1 MPSPLLAVLL
11 AATASSVAL
20 PLPGASPRLAPAVA
34 QEPSDEARQVL
45 SRMQVPEGFRA
56 EIFATE
62 PMLANPVAFCFD
74 VFGRVYVAE
83 TFRHHK
89 GVTDIRSHM
98 GWLEDDLA
106 IKTVEDRVAMFRK
119 HEGEDGLRDG
129 YSVETERITRLV
141 DTDGDGVADEAT
153 AFADDFAD
161 PAAGIGAGLLARR
174 RTDGA
179 TELWFTC
186 IPDLWRLFDEDG
198 DGVAERLDKHSTGYG
213 LRVALL
219 GHDLHGLV
227 IGPDGRLYFSIG
239 DRGFNVTTA
248 EGERL
253 VRYGAGAVFRCEL
266 DGSGLEIFCDGLRNP
281 QELAFDTSGNLFT
294 LDNNS
299 DGGDKARW
307 TYLLK
312 GSDTGWRQA
321 YQWVQRPTARGPW
334 NQERLWYP
342 YFDGQALYI
351 LPPIANFT
359 SGPSGLTTYP
369 GTGWG
374 DRWHDTFFV
383 CDFRGNPGY
392 SGIYSFRNG
401 EQGAGFRAEEIEK
414 FVWDVLPT
422 DVDFGVDGDLY
433 FSDWV
438 SGWNQTGKGRM
449 FRITPE
455 ARGEAEAGLVAE
467 VAGLLQG
474 GLDGLDD
481 GALLAL
487 FEHRDRRVRQEAQL
501 LMASRILAGLE
512 RDPLDEAPLR
522 RLLDV
527 VADGEAQ
534 TLQRVHAIW
543 CAGHVGRRMGDG
555 SGSSLL
561 RSASLDQALLVALA
575 DPDPEVVVQALRV
588 AAERDAVDFRRVA
601 LGLLMEHPEA
611 RVRLLAAE
619 ALGRPGLPVDLS
631 REAFEALV
639 ELLNSEGPTDPWLRT
654 AAICALDQLGEGA
667 PVASLSD
674 HPSAFV
680 RQCAV
685 VVLRRQQSE
694 DLTVFL
700 SDAEPAVRAESAR
713 AIYDAGVSSAMEG
726 LALAL
731 PALAQEGDSTTIR
744 RALHACREVAT
755 ERLAA
760 TLLEY
765 ALDERA
771 DPDLRAETLRILAA
785 WTRPL
790 TRDGVVMDHRPLP
803 GGAPAALAAA
813 LDSVHGGLA
822 VPTLCESEALAGAPL
837 AAALLDLILE
847 ADLSGQA
854 RTTALA
860 SLAGRDGVEAGARRR
875 AYSALLRVAPEA
887 AALAAL
893 TERAAGEAGHVL
905 RSAALL
911 ELHGA
916 DAVSIVSR
924 EAREG
929 APAQRA
935 DALRVL
941 AAFDEGA
948 ARAAFIEEGKRLEA
962 EDSALLVEWLQ
973 YAGGVGDDAVKAA
986 AAAMEAGWDA
996 DEDPLAGWRM
1006 CLDGGDAER
1015 GRQIFASKAETSCM
1029 KCHVVGSEGG
1039 SEAGPAMDDVG
1050 SRLTRE
1056 QMLRSIVEPN
1066 AEIAE
1071 GFESWLIMTDE
1082 GETFSG
1088 RVLEEDAEVL
1098 LLETTKKEQLEF
1110 EIGEIK
1116 ARRRDVSAMPSN
1128 VSTHLSRSEMRD
1140 VIAFLST
1147 LQAR

>member
-11 AATASSVAL
+11 AASATA
-20 PLPGASPRLAPAVA
+20 APALSKPTA
-34 QEPSDEARQVL
+34 CAPNQEVSDEARQVL
-45 SRMQVPEGFRA
+45 SRMQIPEGFRV
-56 EIFATE
+56 EIFASE

-153 AFADDFAD
+153 AFAADFAD

-174 RTDGA
+174 RLDGG

-198 DGVAERLDKHSTGYG
+198 DGVAERMDQHSTGYG

-239 DRGFNVTTA
+239 DRGFNVTTD

-253 VRYGAGAVFRCEL
+253 VRFGTGAVFRCEL
-266 DGSGLEIFCDGLRNP
+266 DGSGLELFCDGLRNP
-281 QELAFDTSGNLFT
+281 QELVFDTSGNLFT

-307 TYLLK
+307 TYLLRD
-312 GSDTGWRQA
+312 SDTGWRQA

-342 YFDGQALYI
+342 YFEGQALYI

-359 SGPSGLTTYP
+359 SGPSGITTYP

-374 DRWHDTFFV
+374 NRWHDTFFV

-392 SGIYSFRNG
+392 SGIYSFRNAA
-401 EQGAGFRAEEIEK
+401 EGAGFQSEEVEK

-422 DVDFGVDGDLY
+422 DVDFGVDGNLY

-449 FRITPE
+449 FRVVPE
-455 ARGEAEAGLVAE
+455 VRDEAESGLVSE
-467 VAGLLQG
+467 VAALLQG

-481 GALLAL
+481 AALLAL

-501 LMASRILAGLE
+501 LMASRILSAGDDAVAEGSLT
-512 RDPLDEAPLR
+512 
-522 RLLDV
+522 RLLEV
-527 VADGEAQ
+527 VTDQEAQ
-534 TLQRVHAIW
+534 ALQRVHALW
-543 CAGHVGRRMGDG
+543 CAGHVGRLMGAG
-555 SGSSLL
+555 SVSAML
-561 RSASLDQALLVALA
+561 RSASLDQALLAALG
-575 DPDPEVVVQALRV
+575 DPDAEVVAQALRV
-588 AAERDAVDFRRVA
+588 AAEREAVDFPREA
-601 LGLLMEHPEA
+601 LELLRGHPEP

-619 ALGRPGLPVDLS
+619 ALGRPGLPEDLEAAAFDELVDLL
-631 REAFEALV
+631 E
-639 ELLNSEGPTDPWLRT
+639 SEGPGDPWLRT
-654 AAICALDQLGEGA
+654 AAICALDRMGPSA
-667 PVASLSD
+667 PVSALAD
-674 HPSAFV
+674 HPADFV

-685 VVLRRQQSE
+685 VVLRRRG
-694 DLTVFL
+694 DRRIARFL
-700 SDAEPAVRAESAR
+700 ADPAPAVRAEAARGIHDARVSA
-713 AIYDAGVSSAMEG
+713 AMGALSA
-726 LALAL
+726 AL
-731 PALAQEGDSTTIR
+731 PSLAEGGDTTTIR
-744 RALHACREVAT
+744 RSLHACREVAT
-755 ERLAA
+755 YASASR
-760 TLLEY
+760 LLEF

-771 DPDLRAETLRILAA
+771 DRTLRAEALRVLAS

-790 TRDGVVMDHRPLP
+790 TRDGVVMDHRPI
-803 GGAPAALAAA
+803 PAAAVGDLRLAATDVDGGEALGKLTRSPSLADAAVGTALLELIESLDDPA
-813 LDSVHGGLA
+813 LDAAVHLAAVAGQADANAEVRRRAYRMLLRRAPEASVTADLTARSA
-822 VPTLCESEALAGAPL
+822 VQAGSPL
-837 AAALLDLILE
+837 RAAALLEVHGAAAISIVAEE
-847 ADLSGQA
+847 A
-854 RTTALA
+854 
-860 SLAGRDGVEAGARRR
+860 RDGTA
-875 AYSALLRVAPEA
+875 
-887 AALAAL
+887 
-893 TERAAGEAGHVL
+893 ER
-905 RSAALL
+905 
-911 ELHGA
+911 
-916 DAVSIVSR
+916 
-924 EAREG
+924 
-929 APAQRA
+929 RA

-941 AAFDEGA
+941 AGFRDDAASAAFLDEGA
-948 ARAAFIEEGKRLEA
+948 RLKGD
-962 EDSALLVEWLQ
+962 DSTLLVEWLR
-973 YAGGVGDDAVKAA
+973 YAGGAEDDAVKSA
-986 AAAMEAGWDA
+986 AAAMEAEWEA
-996 DEDPLAGWRM
+996 SEDPLARWRM
-1006 CLDGGDAER
+1006 CLEGGDAER
-1015 GRQIFASKAETSCM
+1015 GRRIFSSKAETSCM
-1029 KCHVVGSEGG
+1029 KCHVVGDEGG

-1050 SRLTRE
+1050 KRLSAE
-1056 QMLRSIVEPN
+1056 QLLRSIVEPN
-1066 AEIAE
+1066 AEIAA
-1071 GFESWLIMTDE
+1071 GYESWLIMTDD

-1088 RVLEEDAEVL
+1088 RILEEDAEVL
-1098 LLETTKKEQLEF
+1098 LLETAQKEQLEF
-1110 EIGEIK
+1110 EIVEIK

-1128 VSTHLSRSEMRD
+1128 VASHLSRSEMRD
-1140 VIAFLST
+1140 LIAFLSS
-1147 LQAR
+1147 LRGQ

>member
-1 MPSPLLAVLL
+1 MPSPFLALLL
-11 AATASSVAL
+11 AASSTA
-20 PLPGASPRLAPAVA
+20 APALSSPA
-34 QEPSDEARQVL
+34 SCAPRQEVSDEARQVL
-45 SRMQVPEGFRA
+45 ARMQIPEGFRA
-56 EIFATE
+56 EIFASE

-141 DTDGDGVADEAT
+141 DTDGDGVADEST

-186 IPDLWRLFDEDG
+186 IPDLWRLLDEDG

-239 DRGFNVTTA
+239 DRGFNVTTD

-253 VRYGAGAVFRCEL
+253 VRYGTGAVFRCEL

-281 QELAFDTSGNLFT
+281 QELVFDASGNLFT

-342 YFDGQALYI
+342 YFEGQALYL

-392 SGIYSFRNG
+392 SGIYSFRNAG
-401 EQGAGFRAEEIEK
+401 DGAGFRAEEIEQ

-422 DVDFGVDGDLY
+422 DVDFGVDGNLY

-449 FRITPE
+449 FRIAPE
-455 ARGEAEAGLVAE
+455 ARDEAEVGLVAE
-467 VAGLLQG
+467 VAALLQG
-474 GLDGLDD
+474 GLDVLGDP
-481 GALLAL
+481 ALLAL

-501 LMASRILAGLE
+501 LMASRILAGEDQAAAEE
-512 RDPLDEAPLR
+512 RLAA
-522 RLLDV
+522 LLGV
-527 VADGEAQ
+527 VTDGDAQ
-534 TLQRVHAIW
+534 TLQRVHALW
-543 CAGHVGRRMGDG
+543 CAGHVGRLMGEG
-555 SGSSLL
+555 GVSSMLG
-561 RSASLDQALLVALA
+561 SASLDRALLVALA

-588 AAERDAVDFRRVA
+588 AAERDAVDFPREA
-601 LGLLMEHPEA
+601 LSLLRDHPEA

-619 ALGRPGLPVDLS
+619 AVGRPGLPAELS
-631 REAFEALV
+631 AAAFDELV
-639 ELLNSEGPTDPWLRT
+639 ELLESEGAGDPWLRT
-654 AAICALDQLGEGA
+654 AAICALDRMGGAA
-667 PVASLSD
+667 PVVSLVD
-674 HPSAFV
+674 HPSPFV
-680 RQCAV
+680 RQCGA
-685 VVLRRQQSE
+685 VVLRRQG
-694 DLTVFL
+694 DRRIAAFL
-700 SDAEPAVRAESAR
+700 ADPVPAVRAEAAR
-713 AIYDAGVSSAMEG
+713 GIHDARVPGAMG
-726 LALAL
+726 ALAAAL
-731 PALAQEGDSTTIR
+731 PSLAEGGDATTVR
-744 RALHACREVAT
+744 RSLHACREVGT
-755 ERLAA
+755 SEAA
-760 TLLEY
+760 STLIRF
-765 ALDERA
+765 ALDEDADRA
-771 DPDLRAETLRILAA
+771 LRAEALSVLAS
-785 WTRPL
+785 WTEPL

-803 GGAPAALAAA
+803 AAA
-813 LDSVHGGLA
+813 LGDLQRAAAAVVEGGAIARLCASPALA
-822 VPTLCESEALAGAPL
+822 DAALGEALLQLL
-837 AAALLDLILE
+837 AALE
-847 ADLSGQA
+847 PPVTEASTSLSA
-854 RTTALA
+854 VA
-860 SLAGRDGVEAGARRR
+860 SLEVADPEVRRSAYRELLRLAPGASVTAAVTARSAVEAGSPLR
-875 AYSALLRVAPEA
+875 A
-887 AALAAL
+887 
-893 TERAAGEAGHVL
+893 
-905 RSAALL
+905 AALL

-916 DAVSIVSR
+916 EAVAIVLM
-924 EAREG
+924 EARQG
-929 APAQRA
+929 APERQA

-941 AAFDEGA
+941 AGFQDKA
-948 ARAAFIEEGKRLEA
+948 ASAAFLEEGSRLQAA
-962 EDSALLVEWLQ
+962 ESSLLVEWLE
-973 YAGGVGDDAVKAA
+973 YAGAAKDESLKEAA
-986 AAAMEAGWDA
+986 ASMEAGWEA
-996 DEDPLAGWRM
+996 SKDPLARWRM
-1006 CLDGGDAER
+1006 CLEGGDPER
-1015 GRQIFASKAETSCM
+1015 GQRIFASKAETSCM
-1029 KCHVVGSEGG
+1029 KCHVVGDEGG

-1050 SRLTRE
+1050 KRLTAE
-1056 QMLRSIVEPN
+1056 QLLRAIVEPN

-1071 GFESWLIMTDE
+1071 GFENWLIMTDD

-1088 RVLEEDAEVL
+1088 RILEEDAEVL
-1098 LLETTKKEQLEF
+1098 LLETSKKEQLEF
-1110 EIGEIK
+1110 EIAEIK

-1128 VSTHLSRSEMRD
+1128 VSSYLSRAEMRD
-1140 VIAFLST
+1140 VIAFLSS
-1147 LQAR
+1147 LRGE

>member
-1 MPSPLLAVLL
+1 MPSPIL
-11 AATASSVAL
+11 AALVAAPL
-20 PLPGASPRLAPAVA
+20 SAAPLPTPTAPSLP
-34 QEPSDEARQVL
+34 QEVSDEARQVL
-45 SRMQVPEGFRA
+45 ARMQLPEGFRA
-56 EIFATE
+56 EVFASE

-106 IKTVEDRVAMFRK
+106 IKSVADRVAMFRK

-186 IPDLWRLFDEDG
+186 IPDLWRLLDEDG
-198 DGVAERLDKHSTGYG
+198 DGVAEDLTRHSTGYG

-239 DRGFNVTTA
+239 DRGFNVTTD
-248 EGERL
+248 EGEQL
-253 VRYGAGAVFRCEL
+253 VRYGTGAVFRCEL
-266 DGSGLEIFCDGLRNP
+266 DGSNLEIFCDGLRNP
-281 QELAFDTSGNLFT
+281 QELAFDDSGNLFT

-299 DGGDKARW
+299 DGGDQARW
-307 TYLLK
+307 TYLLR

-321 YQWVQRPTARGPW
+321 YQWVRQPTARGPW

-342 YFDGQALYI
+342 YFEGQPLYL

-392 SGIYSFRNG
+392 SGIYSFRNAPD
-401 EQGAGFRAEEIEK
+401 GAGFRAEEIEK
-414 FVWDVLPT
+414 FVWDALPT
-422 DVDFGVDGDLY
+422 DVDFGVDGNLY

-449 FRITPE
+449 FRVSPE
-455 ARGEAEAGLVAE
+455 ARDEAEVRLVAE
-467 VAGLLQG
+467 VATLLQG
-474 GLDGLDD
+474 GLDELDD
-481 GALLAL
+481 GAILAL

-501 LMASRILAGLE
+501 LMASRILSDGN
-512 RDPLDEAPLR
+512 EASAEARLA
-522 RLLDV
+522 RLLEV
-527 VADGEAQ
+527 VTAREAQ
-534 TLQRVHAIW
+534 TLQRVHALW
-543 CAGHVGRRMGDG
+543 CAGHVGRLMGG
-555 SGSSLL
+555 EGVSAML
-561 RSASLDQALLVALA
+561 RSDSLDEALLVALR
-575 DPDPEVVVQALRV
+575 DPDPEVIVQALRV
-588 AAERDAVDFRRVA
+588 SAERDATGLVQEA
-601 LGLLMEHPEA
+601 LGLLRSHPEA

-619 ALGRPGLPVDLS
+619 ALGRPALPAELGAA
-631 REAFEALV
+631 AFDELV
-639 ELLNSEGPTDPWLRT
+639 ELLGSEGAGDPWLRT
-654 AAICALDQLGEGA
+654 AAICALDRMGATA
-667 PVASLSD
+667 PVAGLQD
-674 HPSAFV
+674 HPDAFV

-685 VVLRRQQSE
+685 VVLRRQG
-694 DLTVFL
+694 DRRIAKFL
-700 SDAEPAVRAESAR
+700 ADPAPAVRAEAARGIHDAPVAAAMGALSA
-713 AIYDAGVSSAMEG
+713 ATPVLAEG
-726 LALAL
+726 
-731 PALAQEGDSTTIR
+731 GDSTTIR
-744 RALHACREVAT
+744 RALHASREVAT
-755 ERLAA
+755 LGSASR
-760 TLLEY
+760 LLEF
-765 ALDERA
+765 ALDEGA
-771 DPDLRAETLRILAA
+771 EPALRAEALRVLAS

-790 TRDGVVMDHRPLP
+790 TRDGVVMDHRPI
-803 GGAPAALAAA
+803 PAAQVGDLRGAAMDVAAGEALGRLTRSPALADRGVGTGLLELIASLDLPEPEAAGYLAAVA
-813 LDSVHGGLA
+813 DQV
-822 VPTLCESEALAGAPL
+822 GAD
-837 AAALLDLILE
+837 AE
-847 ADLSGQA
+847 
-854 RTTALA
+854 
-860 SLAGRDGVEAGARRR
+860 VRRR
-875 AYSALLRVAPEA
+875 AYRRLLRVAPGASET
-887 AALAAL
+887 AAL
-893 TERAAGEAGHVL
+893 TARAAVQAGNPL

-916 DAVSIVSR
+916 DAISIVVE

-929 APAQRA
+929 AVERRA

-941 AAFDEGA
+941 AGFEDAAASAAFLDEGA
-948 ARAAFIEEGKRLEA
+948 RLKA
-962 EDSALLVEWLQ
+962 EDHSLLVEWLL
-973 YAGGVGDDAVKAA
+973 YAGENKDDSIKAS
-986 AAAMEAGWDA
+986 AAAMEAEWEA
-996 DEDPLAGWRM
+996 SEDPLARWRM
-1006 CLDGGDAER
+1006 CLEGGDAER
-1015 GRQIFASKAETSCM
+1015 GQRIFASKAETSCM
-1029 KCHVVGSEGG
+1029 KCHVVGDEGG

-1050 SRLTRE
+1050 KRLTAE
-1056 QMLRSIVEPN
+1056 QLLHAIVEPN

-1082 GETFSG
+1082 DETFSG
-1088 RVLEEDAEVL
+1088 RILEEDAEVL
-1098 LLETTKKEQLEF
+1098 LLETSKKEQLEF
-1110 EIGEIK
+1110 EIAEIK

-1128 VSTHLSRSEMRD
+1128 VSSHLSRAEMRD
-1140 VIAFLST
+1140 VIAFLSS
-1147 LQAR
+1147 LRGE

>member
-1 MPSPLLAVLL
+1 MPSPIL
-11 AATASSVAL
+11 AALVAAPLTAAAAPTSTAPVL
-20 PLPGASPRLAPAVA
+20 P
-34 QEPSDEARQVL
+34 QEVSDEARQVL
-45 SRMQVPEGFRA
+45 ARMQIPEGFRG
-56 EIFATE
+56 EIFASE

-106 IKTVEDRVAMFRK
+106 IKTVADRVAMFRK

-186 IPDLWRLFDEDG
+186 IPDLWRLLDVDG
-198 DGVAERLDKHSTGYG
+198 DGVAEDLSRHSTGYG

-239 DRGFNVTTA
+239 DRGFNVTTD
-248 EGERL
+248 EGARL
-253 VRYGAGAVFRCEL
+253 VRYGTGAVFRCEL
-266 DGSGLEIFCDGLRNP
+266 DGTGLEIFCDGLRNP
-281 QELAFDTSGNLFT
+281 QELAFDDSGNLFT

-299 DGGDKARW
+299 DGGDQARW
-307 TYLLK
+307 TYLLRD
-312 GSDTGWRQA
+312 SDTGWRQA
-321 YQWVQRPTARGPW
+321 YQWVRRPNARGPW
-334 NQERLWYP
+334 NEERLWYP
-342 YFDGQALYI
+342 YFEGQPLYL

-401 EQGAGFRAEEIEK
+401 PDGAGFKAEEIEK

-422 DVDFGVDGDLY
+422 DVDFGVDGNLY

-449 FRITPE
+449 FRIAPE
-455 ARGEAEAGLVAE
+455 ARGEAEERLVAE
-467 VAGLLQG
+467 VAALLQG

-501 LMASRILAGLE
+501 LMASRILAELE
-512 RDPLDEAPLR
+512 RDPLEEAPLG

-527 VADGEAQ
+527 VTDGEAQ
-534 TLQRVHAIW
+534 SLQRVHAIW

-555 SGSSLL
+555 DVSSLL

-588 AAERDAVDFRRVA
+588 AAERDAVDFPTAA
-601 LGLLMEHPEA
+601 LGLLRSHPEP

-619 ALGRPGLPVDLS
+619 AVGRPGLPVELGAA
-631 REAFEALV
+631 AFDELV
-639 ELLNSEGPTDPWLRT
+639 ELLVSEGAGDPWLRT
-654 AAICALDQLGEGA
+654 AAICALDRMGPAA
-667 PVASLSD
+667 PVAGLDD
-674 HPSAFV
+674 HPDEFV

-685 VVLRRQQSE
+685 VVLRRQG
-694 DLTVFL
+694 DRRIAKFL
-700 SDAEPAVRAESAR
+700 SDPAPAVRAEAAR
-713 AIYDAGVSSAMEG
+713 GIHDAPVTSAMGALSAALPG
-726 LALAL
+726 LAA
-731 PALAQEGDSTTIR
+731 EGDPTTIR
-744 RALHACREVAT
+744 RALHACREVGTDGSAS
-755 ERLAA
+755 R
-760 TLLEY
+760 LLEF
-765 ALDERA
+765 ALSEDA
-771 DPDLRAETLRILAA
+771 DAALRAEALRILAS

-790 TRDGVVMDHRPLP
+790 TRDGIVMDHRPLP
-803 GGAPAALAAA
+803 AGRIGDLRMAVAEVDSGEAMGKLTRSPALA
-813 LDSVHGGLA
+813 DRA
-822 VPTLCESEALAGAPL
+822 VGS
-837 AAALLDLILE
+837 ALLDLI
-847 ADLSGQA
+847 
-854 RTTALA
+854 A
-860 SLAGRDGVEAGARRR
+860 SLDHPGPEAAVSLAAMAAQEGADAEVRRR
-875 AYSALLRVAPEA
+875 AYRRLLRAAPQDSLTLDLTARSAVEAGSPLRA
-887 AALAAL
+887 AAL
-893 TERAAGEAGHVL
+893 VQ
-905 RSAALL
+905 
-911 ELHGA
+911 LHGA
-916 DAVSIVSR
+916 DAISIVAQ

-929 APAQRA
+929 AAGRRA

-941 AAFDEGA
+941 AGFEDAAASAAFMEEGA
-948 ARAAFIEEGKRLEA
+948 RLKAAN
-962 EDSALLVEWLQ
+962 SSLLVEWLG
-973 YAGGVGDDAVKAA
+973 YASGAKDESIQAA
-986 AAAMEAGWDA
+986 ASAMEAEWEA
-996 DEDPLAGWRM
+996 SEDPLARWRM
-1006 CLDGGDAER
+1006 CLEGGDPAR
-1015 GRQIFASKAETSCM
+1015 GQRIFASKAETSCM
-1029 KCHVVGSEGG
+1029 KCHVVGDEGG
-1039 SEAGPAMDDVG
+1039 SEAGPAMDGVG
-1050 SRLTRE
+1050 KRLTAE
-1056 QMLRSIVEPN
+1056 QLLHSIVEPN

-1082 GETFSG
+1082 DETFSG
-1088 RVLEEDAEVL
+1088 RILEEDAEVL
-1098 LLETTKKEQLEF
+1098 LLETAKKEQLEF
-1110 EIGEIK
+1110 EISEIK

-1128 VSTHLSRSEMRD
+1128 VSSHLSRAEMRD
-1140 VIAFLST
+1140 VIAFLSS
-1147 LQAR
+1147 LRGE

>member
-1 MPSPLLAVLL
+1 MPSPIL
-11 AATASSVAL
+11 AALVAAPL
-20 PLPGASPRLAPAVA
+20 SAAPLPAPTAAFPA
-34 QEPSDEARQVL
+34 QEVSEEARQVL
-45 SRMQVPEGFRA
+45 ARMQIPEGFRV
-56 EIFATE
+56 ETFASE

-106 IKTVEDRVAMFRK
+106 IKSVADRVAMFRK

-174 RTDGA
+174 RSDGA

-186 IPDLWRLFDEDG
+186 IPDLWRLLDADG
-198 DGVAERLDKHSTGYG
+198 DGVAEELTRHSTGYG

-239 DRGFNVTTA
+239 DRGFNVTTD
-248 EGERL
+248 EGEQL
-253 VRYGAGAVFRCEL
+253 VRYGTGAVFRCEL

-281 QELAFDTSGNLFT
+281 QELVFDDSGNLFT

-299 DGGDKARW
+299 DGGDQARW
-307 TYLLK
+307 TYLLR

-321 YQWVQRPTARGPW
+321 YQWVNRPNARGPW

-342 YFDGQALYI
+342 YFEGQPLYL

-392 SGIYSFRNG
+392 SGIYSFRNAPD
-401 EQGAGFRAEEIEK
+401 GAGFRAEEIEK
-414 FVWDVLPT
+414 FVWDALPT
-422 DVDFGVDGDLY
+422 DVDFGVDGNLY

-449 FRITPE
+449 FRVSPE
-455 ARGEAEAGLVAE
+455 DRDEVESRLVAE
-467 VAGLLQG
+467 VAALLQG
-474 GLDGLDD
+474 DLDGLDD
-481 GALLAL
+481 AALLAL

-501 LMASRILAGLE
+501 LMASRILDDGN
-512 RDPLDEAPLR
+512 EASAEA
-522 RLLDV
+522 RLALLLGV
-527 VADGEAQ
+527 VTAPEAQ
-534 TLQRVHAIW
+534 ALQRVHALW
-543 CAGHVGRRMGDG
+543 CAGHVGRLMGG
-555 SGSSLL
+555 EGVSAML
-561 RSASLDQALLVALA
+561 RADSLDGALLAALR
-575 DPDPEVVVQALRV
+575 DPDPEVVAQALRV
-588 AAERDAVDFRRVA
+588 SAERDAAGLAQEA
-601 LGLLMEHPEA
+601 LGLLRDHPEA

-619 ALGRPGLPVDLS
+619 ALGRPTLPAELGAA
-631 REAFEALV
+631 AFDELV
-639 ELLNSEGPTDPWLRT
+639 ELLASEGAGDPWLRT
-654 AAICALDQLGEGA
+654 AAICALDRMGTAA
-667 PVASLSD
+667 PVAELHD
-674 HPSAFV
+674 HPSDLV

-685 VVLRRQQSE
+685 VVLRRRG
-694 DLTVFL
+694 DRRIAKFLT
-700 SDAEPAVRAESAR
+700 DAAPAVRAEAARGIHDAPVSA
-713 AIYDAGVSSAMEG
+713 AMGALSA
-726 LALAL
+726 AL
-731 PALAQEGDSTTIR
+731 PTLAEEGDSTTIR

-755 ERLAA
+755 LGSASQLLAF
-760 TLLEY
+760 TLNEG
-765 ALDERA
+765 A
-771 DPDLRAETLRILAA
+771 DPALRAEALRVLAS

-790 TRDGVVMDHRPLP
+790 TRDGVVMDHRPV
-803 GGAPAALAAA
+803 PAAQVEDLRRAILDAAA
-813 LDSVHGGLA
+813 GEGLGGLTRT
-822 VPTLCESEALAGAPL
+822 PALADRAVGMG
-837 AAALLDLILE
+837 LLDLIAALGLPG
-847 ADLSGQA
+847 ADAAGP
-854 RTTALA
+854 LA
-860 SLAGRDGVEAGARRR
+860 AVADQAGADAEVRRR
-875 AYSALLRVAPEA
+875 AYRELLRAAPEA
-887 AALAAL
+887 PVTAEL
-893 TERAAGEAGHVL
+893 TARAAVQSGSPL

-916 DAVSIVSR
+916 DAISIVAE
-924 EAREG
+924 EARDG
-929 APAQRA
+929 APERRA

-941 AAFDEGA
+941 ASFGDSAASAAFLDEGA
-948 ARAAFIEEGKRLEA
+948 RLKV
-962 EDSALLVEWLQ
+962 EDHPLLVEWLR
-973 YAGGVGDDAVKAA
+973 YADGAGDDAIKAA
-986 AAAMEAGWDA
+986 AASMEAAWEA
-996 DEDPLAGWRM
+996 SEDPLARWRM
-1006 CLDGGDAER
+1006 CLEGGDAER

-1029 KCHVVGSEGG
+1029 KCHVVGDAGG

-1050 SRLTRE
+1050 RRLTAE
-1056 QMLRSIVEPN
+1056 QLLHAIVEPN

-1082 GETFSG
+1082 DETFSG
-1088 RVLEEDAEVL
+1088 RILEEDAEVL
-1098 LLETTKKEQLEF
+1098 LLETAKKEQLEF
-1110 EIGEIK
+1110 EIAEIK

-1128 VSTHLSRSEMRD
+1128 VSSHLSRAEMRD
-1140 VIAFLST
+1140 IIAFLSS
-1147 LQAR
+1147 LRGE

>member
-1 MPSPLLAVLL
+1 MPSPILAVLF
-11 AATASSVAL
+11 AAPLTAA
-20 PLPGASPRLAPAVA
+20 PLPASAAPVLP
-34 QEPSDEARQVL
+34 QEASEEARQAL
-45 SRMQVPEGFRA
+45 ARMQIPEGFRA
-56 EIFATE
+56 EIFASE

-119 HEGEDGLRDG
+119 HEGEEGLRDG

-174 RTDGA
+174 RVDGA

-186 IPDLWRLFDEDG
+186 IPDLWRLLDGDG
-198 DGVAERLDKHSTGYG
+198 DGVAEELSRHSTGYG

-239 DRGFNVTTA
+239 DRGFNVTTD
-248 EGERL
+248 EGEQL
-253 VRYGAGAVFRCEL
+253 VRYGTGAVFRCEL
-266 DGSGLEIFCDGLRNP
+266 DGTDLEIFCDGLRNP
-281 QELAFDTSGNLFT
+281 QELAFDDGGNLFT

-307 TYLLK
+307 TYLLRD
-312 GSDTGWRQA
+312 SDTGWRQA
-321 YQWVQRPTARGPW
+321 YQWVSRPNARGPW
-334 NQERLWYP
+334 NEERLWYP
-342 YFDGQALYI
+342 YFEGQPLYL

-392 SGIYSFRNG
+392 SGIYSFRNAG
-401 EQGAGFRAEEIEK
+401 QGAGFRAEEIEK
-414 FVWDVLPT
+414 FIWDALPT
-422 DVDFGVDGDLY
+422 DVDFGIDGNLY

-449 FRITPE
+449 FSVAPE
-455 ARGEAEAGLVAE
+455 DRDESEVRLVAE
-467 VAGLLQG
+467 VAALLQG

-481 GALLAL
+481 AGVLAL

-501 LMASRILAGLE
+501 LMASRILDGIERSPLE
-512 RDPLDEAPLR
+512 EAPLR

-527 VADGEAQ
+527 VTDGEGQA
-534 TLQRVHAIW
+534 LQRVHALW
-543 CAGHVGRRMGDG
+543 CAGHVGRLMGD
-555 SGSSLL
+555 SGVDGTL
-561 RSASLDQALLVALA
+561 RSLYLDQAVLAALA

-588 AAERDAVDFRRVA
+588 AAEREAVEFPGEA
-601 LGLLMEHPEA
+601 LLLLRDHPEV
-611 RVRLLAAE
+611 RVRLMAAE
-619 ALGRPGLPVDLS
+619 AVGRPGLPPELGV
-631 REAFEALV
+631 AVFEELV
-639 ELLNSEGPTDPWLRT
+639 ELLESEGAGDPWLRT
-654 AAICALDQLGEGA
+654 AAICALDRMGDVA
-667 PVASLSD
+667 PVVSLAD
-674 HPSAFV
+674 HPSSFV

-685 VVLRRQQSE
+685 VVLRRQG
-694 DLTVFL
+694 DRRIATFL
-700 SDAEPAVRAESAR
+700 ADGAPAVRAEAAR
-713 AIYDAGVSSAMEG
+713 GIHDARVSGAMG
-726 LALAL
+726 ALAAAL
-731 PALAQEGDSTTIR
+731 PSLMGEGDATTVR
-744 RALHACREVAT
+744 RSLHACREVAT
-755 ERLAA
+755 HASASR
-760 TLLEY
+760 LLEF
-765 ALDERA
+765 ALNEEADRA
-771 DPDLRAETLRILAA
+771 LRAEALRVLAS

-803 GGAPAALAAA
+803 AAQVGDLRLAAMDVDAGGALGRLTGSPSLA
-813 LDSVHGGLA
+813 DPSVGM
-822 VPTLCESEALAGAPL
+822 
-837 AAALLDLILE
+837 ALLDF
-847 ADLSGQA
+847 
-854 RTTALA
+854 LA
-860 SLAGRDGVEAGARRR
+860 SLDLPGREAAGHLAAVAAQVDADAEVRRR
-875 AYSALLRVAPEA
+875 AYRRLLRAAPEA
-887 AALAAL
+887 SITADL
-893 TERAAGEAGHVL
+893 TARSAVQAGSPL

-911 ELHGA
+911 QLHGA
-916 DAVSIVSR
+916 DAISIVAE

-929 APAQRA
+929 TTERRA

-941 AAFDEGA
+941 AGFEDAGASAAFLEEGA
-948 ARAAFIEEGKRLEA
+948 RLRGD
-962 EDSALLVEWLQ
+962 DSALLVEWLR
-973 YAGGVGDDAVKAA
+973 YASGSKDDTIKAA
-986 AAAMEAGWDA
+986 KEAMEAEWEA
-996 DEDPLAGWRM
+996 AEDPLARWRM
-1006 CLDGGDAER
+1006 CLEGGDPQR
-1015 GRQIFASKAETSCM
+1015 GQRIFASKAETSCM
-1029 KCHVVGSEGG
+1029 KCHVVGDEGG

-1050 SRLTRE
+1050 KRLTAE
-1056 QMLRSIVEPN
+1056 QLLRAIVEPN

-1082 GETFSG
+1082 DETFSG
-1088 RVLEEDAEVL
+1088 RILEEDAEVL
-1098 LLETTKKEQLEF
+1098 LLETSKKEQLEF
-1110 EIGEIK
+1110 ELSEIK

-1128 VSTHLSRSEMRD
+1128 VSSHLSRSEMRD
-1140 VIAFLST
+1140 LIAFLSS
-1147 LQAR
+1147 LQGE

>member
-1 MPSPLLAVLL
+1 MPRPLLALL
-11 AATASSVAL
+11 FAASSTA
-20 PLPGASPRLAPAVA
+20 APALSSSA
-34 QEPSDEARQVL
+34 PCAPRQEVSEEARQVL
-45 SRMQVPEGFRA
+45 ARMQLPEGFRA
-56 EIFATE
+56 EIFASE

-186 IPDLWRLFDEDG
+186 IPDLWRLLDEDG

-239 DRGFNVTTA
+239 DRGFNITTA

-253 VRYGAGAVFRCEL
+253 VRYGTGAVFRCEL

-369 GTGWG
+369 GTGWD

-392 SGIYSFRNG
+392 SGIYSFRNVD
-401 EQGAGFRAEEIEK
+401 QGAGFRAEEIEK

-422 DVDFGVDGDLY
+422 DVDFGVDGNLY

-467 VAGLLQG
+467 VAALLQG
-474 GLDGLDD
+474 GLEALDD
-481 GALLAL
+481 GDLLAL

-501 LMASRILAGLE
+501 LMASRILAAV
-512 RDPLDEAPLR
+512 DPAGAEARLAG
-522 RLLDV
+522 LLDV
-527 VADGEAQ
+527 VTDPEAQ

-555 SGSSLL
+555 GVSSLL

-588 AAERDAVDFRRVA
+588 AAERDAVDFPRAA
-601 LGLLMEHPEA
+601 LGLLRAHPEA

-619 ALGRPGLPVDLS
+619 AVGRPGLPAELGAA
-631 REAFEALV
+631 AFEELVALL
-639 ELLNSEGPTDPWLRT
+639 ESEGAGDPWLRT
-654 AAICALDQLGEGA
+654 AAICALDRMGSAA
-667 PVASLSD
+667 PVVSLAD
-674 HPSAFV
+674 HPSPFV

-685 VVLRRQQSE
+685 VVLRRQ
-694 DLTVFL
+694 DDRRIATFL
-700 SDAEPAVRAESAR
+700 ADPAPAVQAEAAR
-713 AIYDAGVSSAMEG
+713 GIHDARVSGAMG
-726 LALAL
+726 ALAAAL
-731 PALAQEGDSTTIR
+731 PSLAEGGDATTVR
-744 RALHACREVAT
+744 RSLHACREVGT
-755 ERLAA
+755 FEAA
-760 TLLEY
+760 STLLRF
-765 ALDERA
+765 ALDEEADRA
-771 DPDLRAETLRILAA
+771 LRAEALEVLAS
-785 WTRPL
+785 WTEPL

-803 GGAPAALAAA
+803 AANLGELQRAAAAADGETLARLCASPALSDAALGGALLELIAALELSGAEGVRHLSAVASLEGADPEVRRSAYRELLRAA
-813 LDSVHGGLA
+813 
-822 VPTLCESEALAGAPL
+822 PGAPETS
-837 AAALLDLILE
+837 AVT
-847 ADLSGQA
+847 A
-854 RTTALA
+854 RSA
-860 SLAGRDGVEAGARRR
+860 VEAG
-875 AYSALLRVAPEA
+875 SPLRP
-887 AALAAL
+887 
-893 TERAAGEAGHVL
+893 
-905 RSAALL
+905 AALL

-916 DAVSIVSR
+916 DAVGIVLK
-924 EAREG
+924 EARQG
-929 APAQRA
+929 TPDRQA

-941 AAFDEGA
+941 AGFQDKA
-948 ARAAFIEEGKRLEA
+948 ASAAFLEEGSRLKAA
-962 EDSALLVEWLQ
+962 ESSLLVEWLQ
-973 YAGGVGDDAVKAA
+973 YAADAKDESLKEAA
-986 AAAMEAGWDA
+986 ASMEAGWEA
-996 DEDPLAGWRM
+996 AEDPLARWRM

-1015 GRQIFASKAETSCM
+1015 GQRIFASKAETSCM
-1029 KCHVVGSEGG
+1029 KCHVVGDEGG

-1050 SRLTRE
+1050 KRLTAE
-1056 QMLRSIVEPN
+1056 QLLRAIVEPN

-1071 GFESWLIMTDE
+1071 GFESWLIMTDD

-1088 RVLEEDAEVL
+1088 RILEEDREVL
-1098 LLETTKKEQLEF
+1098 LLETAKKEQLEF
-1110 EIGEIK
+1110 EIAEIK

-1128 VSTHLSRSEMRD
+1128 VSSHLSRAEMRD
-1140 VIAFLST
+1140 VIAFLSS
-1147 LQAR
+1147 LRGE